1 MGIPTRPESATS
13 LHDQVTRT
21 PEEKGGGLSQIFS
34 SQHEVSCLCE
44 GHYRWPGLCMHS
56 LPPQSFPP
64 AKHLVFGQA
73 NFISRGW
80 WHSVAVT
87 SCTRPRA
94 HRGMCALSAKKKL
107 CISPAW
113 QPDSP
118 LPFPC
123 HIVRA
128 GAPIPSLPGGLRVT
142 FSSPRKQL
150 DREIFYEMPEGRW
163 T

>member
-21 PEEKGGGLSQIFS
+21 PEEKGGGLSHLFPASTKFPACARVITD
-34 SQHEVSCLCE
+34 
-44 GHYRWPGLCMHS
+44 GLVFACNS